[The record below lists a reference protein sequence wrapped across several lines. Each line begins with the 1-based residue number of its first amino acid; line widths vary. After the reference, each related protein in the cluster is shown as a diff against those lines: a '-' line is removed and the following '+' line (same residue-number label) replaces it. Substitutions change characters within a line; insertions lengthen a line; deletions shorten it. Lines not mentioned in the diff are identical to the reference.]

1 MKKVLTAILAAA
13 MALSLLSGCAGS
25 KPTETTS
32 PDQVEGTVEELLN
45 EIVAQQPVE
54 FDGGV
59 ETIDLTDT
67 SEEGQWAIKS
77 IAKLTAFAPLRIK
90 GNFRSHG

>member
-32 PDQVEGTVEELLN
+32 PDKVE
-45 EIVAQQPVE
+45 P
-54 FDGGV
+54 
-59 ETIDLTDT
+59 
-67 SEEGQWAIKS
+67 W
-77 IAKLTAFAPLRIK
+77 
-90 GNFRSHG
+90 RSC